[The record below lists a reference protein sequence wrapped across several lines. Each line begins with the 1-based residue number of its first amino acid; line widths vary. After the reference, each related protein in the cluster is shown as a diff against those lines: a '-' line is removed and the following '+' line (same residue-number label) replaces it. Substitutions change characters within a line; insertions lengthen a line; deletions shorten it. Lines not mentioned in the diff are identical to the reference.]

1 MLIVIDH
8 SDATPIYRQIVRQ
21 VSDQIGSGQIPA
33 GEKLPTAGEL
43 ADSLDL
49 NRNTVLQAYRELRD
63 NGAIELR
70 RGRGAIVLDSGASTD
85 LVTDAVAKLA
95 SLADQQGVPLSR
107 ITAMLNE
114 KGLS

>member
-8 SDATPIYRQIVRQ
+8 SDSAPLYRQIVRQ
-21 VSDQIGSGQIPA
+21 VVDQVESGELSP
-33 GEKLPTAGEL
+33 GDRLPSAGEL
-43 ADSLDL
+43 ATSLDL

-70 RGRGAIVLDSGASTD
+70 RGRGAIVLDSGTSTD